1 MHSRARVGFGV
12 GNLVTA
18 VLLAVGVQMMPLR
31 HLAIDALLVVAAAVT
46 AVSGVALLA
55 NVSWAARVQRIAA
68 LALLAF
74 GLVAVALAVLTLV
87 FLAGVHGRWLEAGI
101 PITYAALAL
110 IVPYAVIY
118 PIVQLLFAP
127 PDQRRTAA

>member
-18 VLLAVGVQMMPLR
+18 VLLAVGVYMMPLR
-31 HLAIDALLVVAAAVT
+31 HVAIDALLVLAAIVT
-46 AVSGVALLA
+46 AVSGATLLA
-55 NVSWAARVQRIAA
+55 NVSWAPKLQRIAA
-68 LALLAF
+68 LTLLAF

-101 PITYAALAL
+101 PITYAAVAL
-110 IVPYAVIY
+110 IVPYAVVY

-127 PDQRRTAA
+127 NDERGTAA